1 MKDFNNQ
8 LEDMSLEELHQL
20 KEVLWNAYRNMNG
33 SVTVNVHC
41 AIQLL
46 TNNIRY
52 IIEHLEYKK
61 ERELQETDD
70 EFVKNMD
77 NNHNLP

>member
-20 KEVLWNAYRNMNG
+20 KEVLWNAYRNMSG

-46 TNNIRY
+46 TANIRY